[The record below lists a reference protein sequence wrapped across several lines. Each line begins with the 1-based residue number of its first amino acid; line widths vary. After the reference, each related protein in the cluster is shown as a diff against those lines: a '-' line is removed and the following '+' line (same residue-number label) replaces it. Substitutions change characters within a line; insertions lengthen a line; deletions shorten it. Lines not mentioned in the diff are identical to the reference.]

1 MNKKS
6 ILIVEDHLVFGK
18 ALTTLLEEQ
27 WTIVG
32 IVGSAEEALEQLPN
46 LDVDMVLIDVSLPE
60 MSGIQ
65 LVSEIQAKYPN
76 ILCLMLSGHLT
87 VSYMERALEAGAR
100 GYILKDDGLKIRDA
114 VQRVFDGE
122 IYVSDMLRQ
131 P

>member
-18 ALTTLLEEQ
+18 ALTTLLTER

-46 LDVDMVLIDVSLPE
+46 LNVDMVLIDVSLPE

-65 LVSEIQAKYPN
+65 LAGLIHTKYPN

-87 VSYMERALEAGAR
+87 VSYMERALQAGAR
-100 GYILKDDGLKIRDA
+100 GYVLKDDGLKIRDA
-114 VQRVFDGE
+114 VQMVFDGE
-122 IYVSDMLRQ
+122 IYVSDMLRTQ
-131 P
+131 